1 MRTAVL
7 GATGFVGRALV
18 PALAQHS
25 EVVAVSRRATAP
37 ELPGVRCVAADLT
50 NRESTRGALDG
61 VDVAY
66 HLVHSLGTGNF
77 SELDRRVAENVAAE
91 AERAGVAQIVYL
103 GGLGDDAPDLSA
115 HLRSRTETGAVL
127 SSGTVPVTTLR
138 AAVVVGRGSAAFET
152 IVALVDR
159 LPVMVAPR
167 WVSTP
172 TQPIALT
179 DTIRY
184 LTASRAARR
193 PGRNLRRRRPEV
205 ITYREMIQQIARLR
219 AKRPLIIEVPVL
231 SPRLSSY
238 WLHLVT
244 PVGAR
249 VARRSSRGC
258 ATHDRARKPDPRPA
272 PIPPHQLRRRGTVRA
287 RARVSSRRLPGQLA
301 DRGLPMRNERLELRP
316 QSPAVGKALPSW
328 SDARWCVRSRT

>member
-1 MRTAVL
+1 MKAAVL

-18 PALAQHS
+18 PALAQQG

-37 ELPGVRCVAADLT
+37 ELPGVRSVAADLT
-50 NRESTRGALDG
+50 DAESTRGALEG

-66 HLVHSLGTGNF
+66 HLVHSLGARNF
-77 SELDRRVAENVAAE
+77 SELDRRVAENVVTE
-91 AERAGVAQIVYL
+91 AERAGVTQIVYL
-103 GGLGDDAPDLSA
+103 GGLGDDADLSP

-127 SSGTVPVTTLR
+127 SSTTVPLTTLR

-179 DTIRY
+179 DMIRY
-184 LTASRAARR
+184 LTGIA
-193 PGRNLRRRRPEV
+193 GRTEALGQSFDVGGPDV
-205 ITYREMIQQIARLR
+205 ITYGEMIQQIAQLR
-219 AKRPLIIEVPVL
+219 GKRPLIVKVPVL

-244 PVGAR
+244 PVGAS
-249 VARRSSRGC
+249 VARPLVEGLRNPTIARD
-258 ATHDRARKPDPRPA
+258 DR
-272 PIPPHQLRRRGTVRA
+272 I
-287 RARVSSRRLPGQLA
+287 
-301 DRGLPMRNERLELRP
+301 RGLLPFELTSFADAARD
-316 QSPAVGKALPSW
+316 ALDETRDEAGSH
-328 SDARWCVRSRT
+328 AGR

>member
-18 PALAQHS
+18 PALAQRG
-25 EVVAVSRRATAP
+25 EVVAVSRRAPAP
-37 ELPGVRCVAADLT
+37 QLPGVRSVAADLT
-50 NRESTRGALDG
+50 NRESTHGALEG

-66 HLVHSLGTGNF
+66 HLVHSLGARNF
-77 SELDRRVAENVAAE
+77 SKLDRRVAENVAAE

-103 GGLGDDAPDLSA
+103 GGLGDDAPDLSP
-115 HLRSRTETGAVL
+115 HLRSRTETGAIL

-179 DTIRY
+179 DMVRY
-184 LTASRAARR
+184 LTGVA
-193 PGRNLRRRRPEV
+193 GRTEALGENFDVGGPEV
-205 ITYREMIQQIARLR
+205 ITYLS
-219 AKRPLIIEVPVL
+219 LIHI
-231 SPRLSSY
+231 
-238 WLHLVT
+238 
-244 PVGAR
+244 
-249 VARRSSRGC
+249 
-258 ATHDRARKPDPRPA
+258 
-272 PIPPHQLRRRGTVRA
+272 
-287 RARVSSRRLPGQLA
+287 
-301 DRGLPMRNERLELRP
+301 
-316 QSPAVGKALPSW
+316 
-328 SDARWCVRSRT
+328 